1 MAPRR
6 ATVPEES
13 MPPPSRPSS
22 PPVMNDIEEVSYH
35 IPNFVA
41 IDRTPVFLDSLLR
54 QRRRTPTT
62 GVIILSNFTRL

>member
-22 PPVMNDIEEVSYH
+22 PPVMDDIEEVGYQS
-35 IPNFVA
+35 PNFVA
-41 IDRTPVFLDSLLR
+41 EPDTSSLDSLLR
-54 QRRRTPTT
+54 QRRRAPTT
-62 GVIILSNFTRL
+62 GVIILSNLTQL